1 MLAYQAGVGAAWSR
15 KPTQFGPSRSRTSG
29 AGRRISDFWSRS
41 HPKSGGSALLWGRS
55 VTISKNMWGST
66 EVLPGENRWGNYGTL
81 WKYVRRSVTISENT
95 WERYLCYLVKIRSKV
110 MLPCENNRV
119 KYILPRKNTC
129 ESWITLWNYVGKLC
143 YLVKIRG
150 EGQLRVQVIDERPVI
165 RPVDEDDMIVPDDES
180 LLFSAR
186 LLTPQRHHPLL
197 VGYKDRVGLVQ
208 LGRWRVEKDCLAQ
221 LVHILLAVAGR
232 VRTL

>member
-1 MLAYQAGVGAAWSR
+1 M
-15 KPTQFGPSRSRTSG
+15 
-29 AGRRISDFWSRS
+29 
-41 HPKSGGSALLWGRS
+41 
-55 VTISKNMWGST
+55 
-66 EVLPGENRWGNYGTL
+66 
-81 WKYVRRSVTISENT
+81 
-95 WERYLCYLVKIRSKV
+95 
-110 MLPCENNRV
+110 
-119 KYILPRKNTC
+119 
-129 ESWITLWNYVGKLC
+129 
-143 YLVKIRG
+143 KIRG

-208 LGRWRVEKDCLAQ
+208 LGRWRVEKDRLAQ